1 MAVPGV
7 HDQIAVPSS
16 KAAEEPV
23 ADRLL
28 SLQRPGDLAMSPDG
42 SRVVF
47 SVAEAF
53 RDRERAPRSRL
64 WAGPLEGPVEPLTG
78 EDATDVLP
86 AWAPGGASIG
96 FASDRETAGRVG
108 GLFLIDPTVADAA
121 PRLLTTFEGRIEA
134 VDWVTPMAILA
145 LVADPEAESASMQ
158 AAVRPEVG
166 ERDPLVLRKLEAWRR
181 LVRVDPV
188 TGASEEVGPAGWTLW
203 EVSPLGADAAVAVAS
218 EDPSENGWY
227 RSSIVWL
234 DLHDR
239 SARVLHRSP
248 DQIASPAVSPDGR
261 HVAFVEGWASD
272 RGLVHGTLRV
282 VEIASADPVPA
293 APAPED
299 VTWTRWWGSDRLWF
313 AAVRGAG
320 TEWGWL
326 SIDGFRGST
335 WTAPGTLRGRHQAEV
350 MPTPGGERVVT
361 ILDAPANPPEVAWQ
375 AVGDAHHGWRRST
388 RLNEGLADL
397 AGRHR
402 TRRLRWRSTDG
413 REIEGLLVE
422 PVDAPAGPRPL
433 VVDIHGGPTWAF
445 REAFLPYGAPFAI
458 DLGYPVLLV
467 NYRGTPGYGATFTRG
482 NVGDPGGM
490 ELADILTG
498 IDACVQEGIADDARV
513 GVLGGSY
520 GGYLTAWA
528 MTQTDRFACG
538 IVISGISNMISC
550 HRTCNNP
557 AFYDLILERTPHGAE
572 ALGRYLERSPIAHVA
587 KARTP
592 TLILHG
598 EKDLCTPIGQA
609 QEFYQALAEQGVDVE
624 LVVYPREGHGAGNW
638 EREHQVDYHRR
649 IRDWLVGYLEPR
661 PA

>member
-1 MAVPGV
+1 VAVPGV
-7 HDQIAVPSS
+7 HQPIASS
-16 KAAEEPV
+16 STRLEEPV

-28 SLQRPGDLAMSPDG
+28 SLQRPGDLAISPDG

-53 RDRERAPRSRL
+53 RARDRAPRSRV
-64 WAGPLEGPVEPLTG
+64 WGGPLEGAVQPLTD
-78 EDATDVLP
+78 EAATDVLP
-86 AWAPGGASIG
+86 AWAPEGATIC
-96 FASDRETAGRVG
+96 FASDRETSGRVG
-108 GLFLIDPTVADAA
+108 GLLLLDPSGGA

-134 VDWVTPMAILA
+134 VAWVAPAAIHA

-166 ERDPLVLRKLEAWRR
+166 DRDPLVLRRLEAWRR
-181 LVRVDPV
+181 LFRVDPV
-188 TGASEEVGPAGWTLW
+188 TGTASEVGPPGWTLW
-203 EVSPLGADAAVAVAS
+203 EVSHLGADTAAAVAS

-234 DLHDR
+234 DLRDR
-239 SARVLHRSP
+239 SVRVLHRP
-248 DQIASPAVSPDGR
+248 ADQIASPAVSPDGR

-272 RGLVHGTLRV
+272 RGLVHGTVRV
-282 VEIASADPVPA
+282 VATTPSIAVATGPSPD
-293 APAPED
+293 D
-299 VTWTRWWGSDRLWF
+299 VTWVRWRDTSSLWY
-313 AAVRGAG
+313 AG
-320 TEWGWL
+320 VKGVETAWGWAGV
-326 SIDGFRGST
+326 DGSRGVT
-335 WTAPGTLRGRHQAEV
+335 WTAPGTLRGAHQAEV
-350 MPTPGGERVVT
+350 SPTPAGDRVVT
-361 ILDAPANPPEVAWQ
+361 ILDAPGGPPEIAWQ
-375 AVGDAHHGWRRST
+375 DVGERHRGWRRAT
-388 RLNEGLADL
+388 RLNAHLADL
-397 AGRHR
+397 TGRYR
-402 TRRLRWRSTDG
+402 TRRLRWSSTD
-413 REIEGLLVE
+413 RRQIEGLVVE

-445 REAFLPYGAPFAI
+445 RESFMPVGAPLAI

-467 NYRGTPGYGATFTRG
+467 NYRGTPGYGAAFTRG

-490 ELADILTG
+490 ELADVLSG
-498 IDACVQEGIADDARV
+498 IDACVSEGIADDGRV

-528 MTQTDRFACG
+528 VTQTDRFACG
-538 IVISGISNMISC
+538 IVISGISNLLSC

-572 ALGRYLERSPIAHVA
+572 ALGRYLERSPIAHVRN
-587 KARTP
+587 ARTP

-598 EKDLCTPIGQA
+598 EKDLCTPLGQA
-609 QEFYQALAEQGVDVE
+609 QEFYQALAEQGVEVE

-649 IRDWLVGYLEPR
+649 IRDWLVRWLEPT
-661 PA
+661 AA